1 MNTKLKDYK
10 FIKKGFFTRLSKF
23 EALLNDYASKGF
35 VVVSITNDSGNM
47 YALIAKVIER

>member
-1 MNTKLKDYK
+1 MNARHKDYK
-10 FIKKGFFTRLSKF
+10 FIKKGFFTSMRKF
-23 EALLNDYASKGF
+23 EEQLNDYANKGF